1 MKHFINFGGSTH
13 YIKNMGC
20 VEVSLKIASYYVH
33 LVPML
38 GNQEVHHKVKLCC
51 LSFFLKGLHAPDCVK
66 CTILQV
72 HRVKIHSGM

>member
-1 MKHFINFGGSTH
+1 M
-13 YIKNMGC
+13 
-20 VEVSLKIASYYVH
+20 YVH

-38 GNQEVHHKVKLCC
+38 GNHEVQHKVKLGC
-51 LSFFLKGLHAPDCVK
+51 LSFFLPWAQTADHPAFLRGNTAFLALPFLKEVKGLHAPACVK